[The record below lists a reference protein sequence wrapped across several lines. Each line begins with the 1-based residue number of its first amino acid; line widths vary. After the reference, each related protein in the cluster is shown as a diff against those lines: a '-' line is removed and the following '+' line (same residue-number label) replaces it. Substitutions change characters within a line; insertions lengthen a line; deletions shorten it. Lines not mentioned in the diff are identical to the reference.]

1 MSVPMHFGQGF
12 SLATGKA
19 SLDRALIR
27 KFHQYRYIVTK
38 CRVGKGKHWGVMQV
52 DLEEGD
58 DGAQVARLPRFQ
70 QAVFQ
75 GRRLRL
81 YTIALGALAAL
92 GLVLGFFVGLFA
104 PQSLWSA
111 LLFNQ
116 SAALLVLV
124 AGFQSAGW
132 VAQWR
137 TQAMNPVALVV
148 DSDETDV
155 PKGWYERLLDR
166 ISQGCL
172 KLLRQIGA
180 PTLWLGG
187 WALLALLCVEQAW
200 NLDLPPAAL
209 GISATVGAAFALSLA
224 FGLLVL
230 ERQLAQQNSTQWP
243 EAGALAQLTRMT
255 IISLI
260 LGASCLLFGNDTS
273 VWPVRLAVL
282 IGLLPGFVA
291 FELLLRG
298 VLSLFSPRR
307 EQLEPALLA
316 RSFGADMLRWPP
328 QPLLALQHELHNRFG
343 IDLRQIWAFTY
354 MRRAFLPVL
363 GIVAFVGWT
372 LTGVHEIPLQGRG
385 IYERFGKPVTVFG
398 PGLHAGLPWPL
409 GRVLAVENGVVHE
422 FATSVGEPSAPV
434 RLEPADG
441 PAPMTANRLWDA
453 SHVNDKSQVIASSR
467 ADKQSFQIVNM
478 DVRFVYRIGLSDQAA
493 LAATYNSADVPTL
506 IRSTASRILVHDF
519 ASRTLDGLLGEDR
532 VGLAEEIARAVQ
544 ADLQKLDSGVEIL
557 ATVVEAIHPPAGAA
571 NAYHGV
577 QAAQIG
583 AQALI
588 ARERGAAAEATNQ
601 AQLQASIA
609 RDQAMATAC
618 EINATAKAAD
628 LKFTAEHKAYRSA
641 GQAFLLEQYFGQL
654 SQGLANARL
663 LVLDHRLGGNNNAPT
678 IDLRTFT
685 LPAGPALSRKTAQP
699 GAAH

>member
-1 MSVPMHFGQGF
+1 
-12 SLATGKA
+12 
-19 SLDRALIR
+19 
-27 KFHQYRYIVTK
+27 
-38 CRVGKGKHWGVMQV
+38 MQV
-52 DLEEGD
+52 DLDEEG
-58 DGAQVARLPRFQ
+58 AQAAGLPRFQ

-81 YTIALGALAAL
+81 IASGLGALAAM
-92 GLVLGFFVGLFA
+92 GLVSGFFVGLFA
-104 PQSLWSA
+104 PQSLWPA

-124 AGFQSAGW
+124 AGLQSAWW
-132 VAQWR
+132 VTQWR
-137 TQAMNPVALVV
+137 VCAMSPLAPLVAA
-148 DSDETDV
+148 SEETEA
-155 PKGWYERLLDR
+155 PFGWYERLRER
-166 ISQGCL
+166 ISQQWMNV
-172 KLLRQIGA
+172 LRQIGA

-187 WALLALLCVEQAW
+187 WALLVLLSVEQAW
-200 NLDLPPAAL
+200 NLDLAPAAL
-209 GISATVGAAFALSLA
+209 GLSATVGAALALLLA

-230 ERQLAQQNSTQWP
+230 ERQLTQEGSAQWP
-243 EAGALAQLTRMT
+243 EAGALAQLTRVA

-260 LGASCLLFGNDTS
+260 LGALCLLFGNETS

-282 IGLLPGFVA
+282 IGLLPGLVA
-291 FELLLRG
+291 FELLLRA

-307 EQLEPALLA
+307 DRLEPALLA
-316 RSFGADMLRWPP
+316 RSFVADLLRWPP

-363 GIVAFVGWT
+363 GVVAIVGWS

-385 IYERFGKPVTVFG
+385 IYERFGKPVAVFG
-398 PGLHAGLPWPL
+398 PGLHTGLPWPL
-409 GRVLAVENGVVHE
+409 GRVISVENGVVHE
-422 FATSVGEPSAPV
+422 LATSVGETSAPV
-434 RLEPADG
+434 QADPAEG
-441 PAPMTANRLWDA
+441 PAPITANRLWDA

-478 DVRFVYRIGLSDQAA
+478 DVRFVYRIGLDDQAA

-532 VGLAEEIARAVQ
+532 VGLAEDIGRAVQ
-544 ADLQKLDSGVEIL
+544 ADLKKLDSGVEIL

-601 AQLQASIA
+601 ARLQASMA
-609 RDQAMATAC
+609 RDQATANAR

-628 LKFTAEHKAYRSA
+628 LKFAAEKKAYASA
-641 GQAFLLEQYFGQL
+641 GQAFVLEQYLDQL

-663 LVLDHRLGGNNNAPT
+663 LVLDHRLGGSSNAPT

-685 LPAGPALSRKTAQP
+685 LPADPASSRQSSQP

>member
-1 MSVPMHFGQGF
+1 MSR
-12 SLATGKA
+12 SK
-19 SLDRALIR
+19 
-27 KFHQYRYIVTK
+27 Y
-38 CRVGKGKHWGVMQV
+38 WGGMQV
-52 DLEEGD
+52 DLD
-58 DGAQVARLPRFQ
+58 DEGAQAAGLPRFE
-70 QAVFQ
+70 QAIFQ

-81 YTIALGALAAL
+81 FAISLGALAAM
-92 GLVLGFFVGLFA
+92 GLVSGFFVGLFA
-104 PQSLWSA
+104 PQSLWPA

-124 AGFQSAGW
+124 AGFQSAWW
-132 VAQWR
+132 VTQWR
-137 TQAMNPVALVV
+137 ARAMSPLAPLLVASAEAEAPL
-148 DSDETDV
+148 
-155 PKGWYERLLDR
+155 GWYERLLER
-166 ISQGCL
+166 ISQRWL
-172 KLLRQIGA
+172 NLLRQIGA

-187 WALLALLCVEQAW
+187 WALLALLSVEQTW
-200 NLDLPPAAL
+200 TLDLPPAAL
-209 GISATVGAAFALSLA
+209 GLSATVGAAVALLLG

-230 ERQLAQQNSTQWP
+230 ERQLTQEGSAQWP
-243 EAGALAQLTRMT
+243 EAGALAQLTRVA

-260 LGASCLLFGNDTS
+260 LGALCLLFANENS

-282 IGLLPGFVA
+282 VGLLPGLVA
-291 FELLLRG
+291 LELLLRA

-307 EQLEPALLA
+307 DRLEPALLA
-316 RSFGADMLRWPP
+316 RSFIADMLRWPP

-363 GIVAFVGWT
+363 GVVAIIGWS

-385 IYERFGKPVTVFG
+385 IYERFGKPVAVFG

-409 GRVLAVENGVVHE
+409 GRVLSVENGVVHE
-422 FATSVGEPSAPV
+422 LATSVGETSAAV
-434 RLEPADG
+434 QADPAEG
-441 PAPMTANRLWDA
+441 PAPITANRLWDA

-478 DVRFVYRIGLSDQAA
+478 DVRFVYRIGLDDQAA

-532 VGLAEEIARAVQ
+532 VGLAEKIGRAVQ

-601 AQLQASIA
+601 AQLQASMA
-609 RDQAMATAC
+609 RDQATAIAH

-628 LKFTAEHKAYRSA
+628 LKFAAEKKAYASA
-641 GQAFLLEQYFGQL
+641 GQAFVLEQYLSQL

-663 LVLDHRLGGNNNAPT
+663 LLLDHRLGGSSHAPT

-685 LPAGPALSRKTAQP
+685 LPADPASSHKSAQP
-699 GAAH
+699 GATN

>member
-1 MSVPMHFGQGF
+1 
-12 SLATGKA
+12 
-19 SLDRALIR
+19 
-27 KFHQYRYIVTK
+27 
-38 CRVGKGKHWGVMQV
+38 MQV
-52 DLEEGD
+52 DLDEEG
-58 DGAQVARLPRFQ
+58 AQAAGLPRFQ

-81 YTIALGALAAL
+81 LTIGLGVLAAM
-92 GLVLGFFVGLFA
+92 GLVSGFFVGLFA
-104 PQSLWSA
+104 PQSLWPA

-124 AGFQSAGW
+124 AGLQSAGW
-132 VAQWR
+132 VTQWR
-137 TQAMNPVALVV
+137 ARAMSPLAPLMVAPA
-148 DSDETDV
+148 EAEA
-155 PKGWYERLLDR
+155 PAGGYEQLRARIRQRWLNLL
-166 ISQGCL
+166 G
-172 KLLRQIGA
+172 QIGA

-187 WALLALLCVEQAW
+187 WALLALLSVEQAW

-209 GISATVGAAFALSLA
+209 GLSATVGAAMALLLG

-230 ERQLAQQNSTQWP
+230 ERQLTQEGSAQWP
-243 EAGALAQLTRMT
+243 EAGTLAQLIRVA

-260 LGASCLLFGNDTS
+260 LGASCLLFGNETS

-282 IGLLPGFVA
+282 IGLLPGLVA
-291 FELLLRG
+291 SELLLRA

-307 EQLEPALLA
+307 DRLEPALLA
-316 RSFGADMLRWPP
+316 RSFIADMLRWPP

-363 GIVAFVGWT
+363 GVVALVGWS
-372 LTGVHEIPLQGRG
+372 LTGIHEIPLQGRG
-385 IYERFGKPVTVFG
+385 IYERFGQPVAVFG
-398 PGLHAGLPWPL
+398 PGLQAGLPWPL
-409 GRVLAVENGVVHE
+409 GRVVSVENGVVHE
-422 FATSVGEPSAPV
+422 LATSVGEKSAPV
-434 RLEPADG
+434 QADPAEG
-441 PAPMTANRLWDA
+441 PAPITANRLWDA

-478 DVRFVYRIGLSDQAA
+478 DVRFVYRIGLDDKAA

-532 VGLAEEIARAVQ
+532 VGLAEEIGRAVQ

-601 AQLQASIA
+601 ARLQASMA
-609 RDQAMATAC
+609 RDQATASAQ

-628 LKFTAEHKAYRSA
+628 LKFAAEKKAYASA
-641 GQAFLLEQYFGQL
+641 GQAFVLEQYLSQL

-663 LVLDHRLGGNNNAPT
+663 LVLDHRLGGSSNAPT

-685 LPAGPALSRKTAQP
+685 LPADPAPSRPSAQP

>member
-1 MSVPMHFGQGF
+1 
-12 SLATGKA
+12 
-19 SLDRALIR
+19 
-27 KFHQYRYIVTK
+27 
-38 CRVGKGKHWGVMQV
+38 MQV
-52 DLEEGD
+52 DLDG
-58 DGAQVARLPRFQ
+58 DGAQIAGLPRFQ
-70 QAVFQ
+70 QAVVQ
-75 GRRLRL
+75 GRRLRQFA
-81 YTIALGALAAL
+81 IGLGALAAI
-92 GLVLGFFVGLFA
+92 GLVLAFFVGLFA
-104 PQSLWSA
+104 PQSLWPA
-111 LLFNQ
+111 LLVNQ
-116 SAALLVLV
+116 SAGLLVLV
-124 AGFQSAGW
+124 AGLQSAWW
-132 VAQWR
+132 VTQWR
-137 TQAMNPVALVV
+137 ARAMNPAVLVPVVVAEEVV
-148 DSDETDV
+148 VAE
-155 PKGWYERLLDR
+155 GWYERLLDR
-166 ISQGCL
+166 ISQRWL
-172 KLLRQIGA
+172 RLLGQIGK

-187 WALLALLCVEQAW
+187 WALLTLYSIEQVW
-200 NLDLPPAAL
+200 NLALPPAAL
-209 GISATVGAAFALSLA
+209 GVSASVGAALSLLLA

-230 ERQLAQQNSTQWP
+230 ERQLAQENVAQWP
-243 EAGALAQLTRMT
+243 EAGPLAQLTRVA
-255 IISLI
+255 IICLVLSAL
-260 LGASCLLFGNDTS
+260 CLLFGSETS

-282 IGLLPGFVA
+282 IGLLPGLVA
-291 FELLLRG
+291 VELLLRA

-316 RSFGADMLRWPP
+316 RSFVADMLRWPP

-363 GIVAFVGWT
+363 AVVVIVGWS
-372 LTGVHEIPLQGRG
+372 LTGIHEIPLQGRG
-385 IYERFGKPVTVFG
+385 IYERFGKPVEVFG

-409 GRVLAVENGVVHE
+409 GRVLSVENGVVHE
-422 FATSVGEPSAPV
+422 LATSVGETSAPV
-434 RLEPADG
+434 AAEPAEG
-441 PAPMTANRLWDA
+441 PAPAIANRLWDA

-532 VGLAEEIARAVQ
+532 VGLAEEIGRAVQ

-577 QAAQIG
+577 QAAQIA

-588 ARERGAAAEATNQ
+588 SRERGAAAEATNQ

-609 RDQAMATAC
+609 HDQATASAH
-618 EINATAKAAD
+618 EINSTAQAAD
-628 LKFTAEHKAYRSA
+628 LKFAAERKAYSSA
-641 GQAFLLEQYFGQL
+641 GQAFVLEQYLSQL
-654 SQGLANARL
+654 TQGLANAKL
-663 LVLDHRLGGNNNAPT
+663 LVLDHRLGGSSNAPT

-685 LPAGPALSRKTAQP
+685 LPADPAPPRNTVQP
-699 GAAH
+699 GAIH

>member
-1 MSVPMHFGQGF
+1 
-12 SLATGKA
+12 
-19 SLDRALIR
+19 
-27 KFHQYRYIVTK
+27 
-38 CRVGKGKHWGVMQV
+38 MQV
-52 DLEEGD
+52 DLD
-58 DGAQVARLPRFQ
+58 VDGAEVAALPRFQ

-81 YTIALGALAAL
+81 LAICLGALAAL
-92 GLVLGFFVGLFA
+92 GLVSGFFVGLFA
-104 PQSLWSA
+104 PQSLWPA

-116 SAALLVLV
+116 SAALLVMV
-124 AGFQSAGW
+124 AGLQSAWW
-132 VAQWR
+132 VTKWRAQ
-137 TQAMNPVALVV
+137 AINPRAAEVVATEIEPP
-148 DSDETDV
+148 S
-155 PKGWYERLLDR
+155 GWYERLLEN
-166 ISQGCL
+166 IS
-172 KLLRQIGA
+172 KRWFSALRQIGA
-180 PTLWLGG
+180 ATLWLGG
-187 WALLALLCVEQAW
+187 WSLLTLLIVEQVW
-200 NLDLPPAAL
+200 NLGLPSAAL
-209 GISATVGAAFALSLA
+209 GLSAKIGAVVALSLA

-230 ERQLAQQNSTQWP
+230 ERHLAQESTVQWP
-243 EAGALAQLTRMT
+243 EAAALAQMTRVA
-255 IISLI
+255 IVSLV
-260 LGASCLLFGNDTS
+260 LGALCLLFGGEAS

-282 IGLLPGFVA
+282 MGLLPGLVA
-291 FELLLRG
+291 TELLLRS

-307 EQLEPALLA
+307 EQLEPVLMA
-316 RSFGADMLRWPP
+316 RSFIADLLRWPP

-343 IDLRQIWAFTY
+343 IDLRQVWAFTY
-354 MRRAFLPVL
+354 MRRAFWPVL
-363 GIVAFVGWT
+363 FVVAFAGWL
-372 LTGVHEIPLQGRG
+372 LTGLHEIPLQGRG

-409 GRVLAVENGVVHE
+409 GRVLNVENGVVHE
-422 FATSVGEPSAPV
+422 LATSVGDASAPTQV
-434 RLEPADG
+434 APAEG
-441 PAPMTANRLWDA
+441 PAPITANRLWDA

-478 DVRFVYRIGLSDQAA
+478 DVRFVYRIGLNDQAA

-532 VGLAEEIARAVQ
+532 VGLGEEIGRAVQ

-583 AQALI
+583 VQALI

-601 AQLQASIA
+601 AQLQASVA
-609 RDQAMATAC
+609 RDQATASAH
-618 EINATAKAAD
+618 EINASAQVAD
-628 LKFTAEHKAYRSA
+628 LKFSAEQKAYANA
-641 GQAFLLEQYFGQL
+641 GQAFVLEQYFGQL

-663 LVLDHRLGGNNNAPT
+663 LVLDHRLGGTSNAPT

-685 LPAGPALSRKTAQP
+685 LPADPASSLKTAQP
-699 GAAH
+699 GATH

>member
-1 MSVPMHFGQGF
+1 
-12 SLATGKA
+12 
-19 SLDRALIR
+19 
-27 KFHQYRYIVTK
+27 
-38 CRVGKGKHWGVMQV
+38 MQV
-52 DLEEGD
+52 DLDVEG
-58 DGAQVARLPRFQ
+58 ARVAELPRFQ

-81 YTIALGALAAL
+81 FAVGLAVLAAM
-92 GLVLGFFVGLFA
+92 GLVASFFIGLFA
-104 PQSLWSA
+104 AQSVWPA

-124 AGFQSAGW
+124 AGLQSAWW
-132 VAQWR
+132 VVHWR
-137 TQAMNPVALVV
+137 TRAMNPVVPVV
-148 DSDETDV
+148 AAPEGEAPS
-155 PKGWYERLLDR
+155 GWYERLLDR
-166 ISQGCL
+166 IRLRSL
-172 KLLRQIGA
+172 HLLGQVGA
-180 PTLWLGG
+180 PTLWLGA
-187 WALLALLCVEQAW
+187 WALLVLLSVEQAW
-200 NLDLPPAAL
+200 NLGLPAAAPGL
-209 GISATVGAAFALSLA
+209 SATIGATVALLLA

-230 ERQLAQQNSTQWP
+230 ERQLAQENTAQWP
-243 EAGALAQLTRMT
+243 EAGSLAQLARVA
-255 IISLI
+255 IISLV
-260 LGASCLLFGNDTS
+260 LGALCLLFANETS

-282 IGLLPGFVA
+282 IGLLPGLVA
-291 FELLLRG
+291 IELLLRA

-307 EQLEPALLA
+307 EQLEPTLLA
-316 RSFGADMLRWPP
+316 RSFVADMLRWPP
-328 QPLLALQHELHNRFG
+328 QPLLVLQHELHNRFG

-363 GIVAFVGWT
+363 TVVALIGWC
-372 LTGVHEIPLQGRG
+372 LTGIHEISLQERG
-385 IYERFGKPVTVFG
+385 IYERFGKPVEVFG

-409 GRVLAVENGVVHE
+409 GRVLSVENGVVHE
-422 FATSVGEPSAPV
+422 LATSVGESPAPTQVSAA
-434 RLEPADG
+434 EG
-441 PAPMTANRLWDA
+441 PAPITANRLWDA

-532 VGLAEEIARAVQ
+532 VGLAQEIGHAVQ
-544 ADLQKLDSGVEIL
+544 ADLEKLDSGVEIL

-601 AQLQASIA
+601 AQLQASVS
-609 RDQAMATAC
+609 RDQATASAR
-618 EINATAKAAD
+618 EINAGAQAAD
-628 LKFTAEHKAYRSA
+628 LKFSAERKAFASA
-641 GQAFLLEQYFGQL
+641 GQAFVLEQYLSQL

-663 LVLDHRLGGNNNAPT
+663 LVLDHRLGASSNAPT

-685 LPAGPALSRKTAQP
+685 LPADPAPSRQTAQP
-699 GAAH
+699 GAAK